1 MAQLLLFAGAVPFL
15 MLGASHVIL
24 ALRDLS
30 LPRTFAPTDEGV
42 CRAMR
47 KSVVAMSPHSNLWDA
62 WMGFNLSHGLG
73 LVLFGGGIIIVAWR
87 HFSVFAQSPF
97 MQAATLVVAAAY
109 LVIAARFFFRDPRS
123 GRRSASLVFRSRPS
137 CCTRHDPD
145 QRREENLM
153 RRLSGPL
160 LMATGVLHLLAGF
173 VFYPEPLAAI
183 MQDGF
188 FNAVEL
194 NPAQF
199 DREAAFWWMVFGG
212 MLLIFGGLVHWAQA
226 RTGTL
231 PAFLGWALLALG
243 VVGVS
248 LMPASGFWLTFPQAA
263 LVFAAARWGG
273 SRSAV
278 AEAGPGVST
287 IGPGDHAAHT
297 SQERRT

>member
-1 MAQLLLFAGAVPFL
+1 
-15 MLGASHVIL
+15 
-24 ALRDLS
+24 
-30 LPRTFAPTDEGV
+30 
-42 CRAMR
+42 
-47 KSVVAMSPHSNLWDA
+47 
-62 WMGFNLSHGLG
+62 
-73 LVLFGGGIIIVAWR
+73 
-87 HFSVFAQSPF
+87 
-97 MQAATLVVAAAY
+97 
-109 LVIAARFFFRDPRS
+109 
-123 GRRSASLVFRSRPS
+123 
-137 CCTRHDPD
+137 
-145 QRREENLM
+145 M

-188 FNAVEL
+188 FNAVEP

-199 DREAAFWWMVFGG
+199 DREAAFWWMVFGV
-212 MLLIFGGLVHWAQA
+212 MLLILGGLVHWAQA
-226 RTGTL
+226 RTRTL

-278 AEAGPGVST
+278 AEAGPGVFT
-287 IGPGDHAAHT
+287 IGLGDHAAHT